1 MPVNGQDDVEDIRG
15 MLSRTSIGRPSQEYQ
30 RRMTT
35 LCEDEIPFQVPED
48 SLLNV
53 SEQLIFTKTMVEDD
67 GETTF
72 KLCNVQVGPFHS
84 GHFDGEAPV
93 RIINGRY
100 LEIKVVRLA
109 IADSP
114 AEVVDGLQANGGK
127 VPKNSATY
135 AAIADEMS
143 ALRRT
148 FGSGRIFTVF
158 YVLLPFV
165 VDEAPYN
172 DGDHFPGRRLISIGH
187 NGVNGTILNLQYRSP
202 EAQSDRVQQQ
212 YTVSNND
219 TMHANVVYQDP
230 PPVECHKCGRK
241 LNLRSL
247 GDGTA
252 CCELCDPNR
261 RGWLRG

>member
-1 MPVNGQDDVEDIRG
+1 M
-15 MLSRTSIGRPSQEYQ
+15 MSRTSIGRPSPGYQ

-35 LCEDEIPFQVPED
+35 LCEDELPFEVPGD

-53 SEQLIFTKTMVEDD
+53 TEQLVYTTTMVEDD

-72 KLCNVQVGPFHS
+72 KLCNVQVGPFVM
-84 GHFDGEAPV
+84 GHFDGDAPIQI
-93 RIINGRY
+93 RNGKY
-100 LEIKVVRLA
+100 LEIKVVHSP

-114 AEVVDGLQANGGK
+114 AEVVDGLEANGGS

-143 ALRRT
+143 ALRRD
-148 FGSGRIFTVF
+148 FGSGRLYTVF

-165 VDEAPYN
+165 VDEAPYD
-172 DGDHFPGRRLISIGH
+172 DGDHFPGRRFIRKGR
-187 NGVNGTILNLQYRSP
+187 NGEKCTILHLQYRSP
-202 EAQSDRVQQQ
+202 EAQSDRVQQ

-219 TMHANVVYQDP
+219 TMHANVVYQDAP
-230 PPVECHKCGRK
+230 PLECHKCGRK

-247 GDGTA
+247 GNGTA
-252 CCELCDPNR
+252 CCELCDPK
-261 RGWLRG
+261 RGQRSGWFA